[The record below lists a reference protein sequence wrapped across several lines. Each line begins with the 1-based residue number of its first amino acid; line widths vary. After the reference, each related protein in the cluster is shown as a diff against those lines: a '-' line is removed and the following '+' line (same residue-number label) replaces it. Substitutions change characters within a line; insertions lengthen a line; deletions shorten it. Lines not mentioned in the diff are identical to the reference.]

1 MKARPKMLHDVRVRR
16 RRLGMTLIEVMV
28 ALTMF
33 AGIGAL
39 IYGGFS
45 QTSRAKQVLNT
56 QLDRYHELRVGL
68 ERIVRELSMAYVS
81 THYNPL
87 TSLRTMRTTFMGKD
101 SGFGDRIDFT
111 SVSHTRVYR
120 DAKESDQNEIS
131 YFVTDDP
138 DGEKKVLARRVQA
151 RPDDKPEEG
160 GRIEVLISDVLDFE
174 LEYLDQ
180 ATWEWVQSWDAVA
193 GSGQTNRL
201 PAQVKIRV
209 TVPSINGKKR
219 REVFGTRAILPM
231 TWAFNHANY

>member
-1 MKARPKMLHDVRVRR
+1 
-16 RRLGMTLIEVMV
+16 MTLIEVMV

-33 AGIGAL
+33 AGIGAM
-39 IYGGFS
+39 IYGGFA
-45 QTSRAKQVLNT
+45 QTSRAKRVLNA
-56 QLDRYHELRVGL
+56 QLDRYHELRMGL
-68 ERIVRELSMAYVS
+68 ERMVRELSMAYVS

-87 TSLRTMRTTFMGKD
+87 TSLRSMRTTFIGKD

-138 DGEKKVLARRVQA
+138 KEDKKVLARRVQT

-160 GRIEVLISDVLDFE
+160 GRVEILISDVLDFE
-174 LEYLDQ
+174 VEYLDQ
-180 ATWEWVQSWDAVA
+180 ATWEWVQSWDAVQ

-209 TVPSINGKKR
+209 TVPSINGKKG